1 MYVCSFPRE
10 QRTREQSAADENGAD
25 GARRRWQRF
34 VNSRFLAAC
43 GEKEREKEREEC
55 RGLRK
60 VRGERECCWDGSLG
74 RADDKGDCLLIGPSG
89 VVGMFGVETFLR
101 NTFLRALTQLQR

>member
-43 GEKEREKEREEC
+43 GEKEREEC

-60 VRGERECCWDGSLG
+60 VRGERESVAGTAHLAA
-74 RADDKGDCLLIGPSG
+74 RMIKGI
-89 VVGMFGVETFLR
+89 VY
-101 NTFLRALTQLQR
+101 